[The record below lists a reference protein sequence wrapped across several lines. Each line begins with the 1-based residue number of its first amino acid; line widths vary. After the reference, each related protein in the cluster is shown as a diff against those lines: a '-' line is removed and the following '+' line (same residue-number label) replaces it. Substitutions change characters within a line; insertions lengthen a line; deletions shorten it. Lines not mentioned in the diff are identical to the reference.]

1 MSQFNYNDEVGLEYV
16 ITKIKSALDYGWVAK
31 DGTKVLSDNNFT
43 TALKNKLDGIAEGAT
58 KIILDTVL
66 SSTSTNGITNKA
78 VFDEFSKVAYL
89 AGATFTG
96 TLKAPT
102 ATQGTQDTTVATT
115 AFVSSAISAALSQI
129 TGIKF
134 EGGYTSYQDLII
146 KKPTGESGVI
156 YLVNNSGSSPNT
168 KDEYFW
174 DGTKY
179 ELFGTTAIDL
189 SNYVQTTDLVAITT
203 TEIDQ
208 MFEDAGFVFPTS
220 S

>member
-102 ATQGTQDTTVATT
+102 ATQG
-115 AFVSSAISAALSQI
+115 
-129 TGIKF
+129 
-134 EGGYTSYQDLII
+134 YTSYQDLIA